1 MPRSSELQTRINI
14 KRSAG
19 CSRTQQAVFHRIHLE
34 TRLLGT
40 GLTVPV
46 WSTMSPRKGG
56 ERKGNKF
63 VMSSVKITLDGG
75 RVVSGK
81 VLAVDPVTSTL
92 VVQGD
97 QGYSLVNPNTIVSID
112 GTLDDV
118 LVPNISE
125 YGLK

>member
-1 MPRSSELQTRINI
+1 MRE
-14 KRSAG
+14 
-19 CSRTQQAVFHRIHLE
+19 
-34 TRLLGT
+34 
-40 GLTVPV
+40 
-46 WSTMSPRKGG
+46 

-97 QGYSLVNPNTIVSID
+97 QGYSLVNPNTIVNID